1 MSENKTRLKMKK
13 VLWSLLAL
21 ALLWACQARKKK
33 VTDSDITKAI
43 PVMCTPKGKA
53 VDALA
58 DTDQPAP
65 VFTGLGDYDFP
76 ITTKSEEAQQFFL
89 QGVKLANGFNH
100 AEAARSFLYAIKL
113 DPGCAMCHWGLAY
126 VLGPNYNMGMD
137 PAVVEVAN
145 ESVAKALKYMG
156 NTTAREQAL
165 IRAIARR
172 YPPEPVEDRSEY
184 DEAYIEGMRQARR
197 QFPDDDDIAAML
209 AEAIMDAHPWDLWSF
224 EGEPRPWTPE
234 ILEILEGILQR
245 NPDHV
250 LAIHLFIH
258 ATEASLAPE
267 LAMAYA
273 ARLPKLTPGAGH
285 LVHMPS
291 HTYIRT
297 GDYHLGSMVNAAAVE
312 VDSLYV
318 SACHAAGAY
327 PLGLYPHNFHFL
339 SACAAFEGRS
349 KLSLQAARRMVAKLD
364 TLAMRQPG
372 LETIQHYWSIP
383 YYLYVKFGKW
393 EEALAEPRPAE
404 DLPYPIAIWHYA
416 RGVAYAAKGQPEDA
430 RRELHRLRIA
440 AANPMVEGITI
451 WDINSAASLLQIAG
465 RVLEAEIANREGDAE
480 TAIRLLEE
488 AIQLE
493 DGLSYNEPPDW
504 FFSVRHHLGP
514 ILLAEK
520 RYAEAEALYR
530 RDLELFRKN
539 GYALKGLYESLMA
552 QGRKEEAEEV
562 KKRFEEAWQWAD
574 VQLEASR
581 VVG

>member
-1 MSENKTRLKMKK
+1 MKK

-21 ALLWACQARKKK
+21 ALLTACQARKKK
-33 VTDSDITKAI
+33 VAEKDITRTS
-43 PVMCTPKGKA
+43 VMCAPKA

-76 ITTKSEEAQQFFL
+76 ITTESEEARKFFL
-89 QGVKLANGFNH
+89 QGFKLANAFNH
-100 AEAARSFLYAIKL
+100 SEAARSFIYAAKL
-113 DPGCAMCHWGLAY
+113 DPECAMCHWGLAY
-126 VLGPNYNMGMD
+126 VLGPNYNAGMD
-137 PAVVEVAN
+137 PSVVEVAN
-145 ESVAKALKYMG
+145 EAVAKAQKYMG
-156 NTTAREQAL
+156 NTTEREQAL

-172 YPPEPVEDRSEY
+172 YPPEPVDGRSEY
-184 DEAYIEGMRQARR
+184 DEAYIEAMRQAHR

-224 EGEPRPWTPE
+224 EGDPRPWTPE
-234 ILEILEGILQR
+234 ILEILEGILKR
-245 NPDHV
+245 NPNHV
-250 LAIHLFIH
+250 AAIHLYIH
-258 ATEASLAPE
+258 ATEASQAPE
-267 LAMAYA
+267 LAKGHA
-273 ARLPKLTPGAGH
+273 ARLPELTPGAGH

-297 GDYHLGSMVNAAAVE
+297 GDYHLGSAVNAKAVE

-318 SACHAAGAY
+318 SACHAAGVY
-327 PLGLYPHNFHFL
+327 PLAYYPHNYHFL

-349 KLSLQAARRMVAKLD
+349 ELSIQAAQRMVSKLD
-364 TLAMRQPG
+364 TQAMRQPG

-416 RGVAYAAKGQPEDA
+416 RGAAYAAKGQLEDA
-430 RRELHRLRIA
+430 RRELSRLRIA

-451 WDINSAASLLQIAG
+451 WDINSAASLLQIADK
-465 RVLEAEIANREGDAE
+465 VLEAEIAQAAGDSE
-480 TAIRLLEE
+480 TAIQLLRE

-514 ILLAEK
+514 ILLEQK
-520 RYAEAEALYR
+520 RYAEAEALFK

-552 QGRKEEAEEV
+552 QGKTEEASKV
-562 KKRFEEAWQWAD
+562 KKRFDEAWKWAD
-574 VQLEASR
+574 VRLEASK
-581 VVG
+581 VVS